1 MNIILI
7 DYSERYYADVAGT
20 ALPEVRSGKFVQI
33 RTRDSEYI
41 LLSPKEFTPYHA
53 DLVRKFCL
61 EKGINGSYDI
71 ERKRFDIAGAE
82 WVVAGGGKFEINAMQ
97 RYIYFYDDSLAYGK
111 FDSEGLK
118 EKVHQ
123 IAALSDYEVRTA

>member
-1 MNIILI
+1 MKIIFI
-7 DYSERYYADVAGT
+7 DYSEGYYADIAGT

-33 RTRDSEYI
+33 RTRDTEYF
-41 LLSPKEFTPYHA
+41 LLSPKEFIPYHA

-61 EKGINGSYDI
+61 ENGIGGSYDT

-82 WVVAGGGKFEINAMQ
+82 WVVAGGGKFETNDVKKFI
-97 RYIYFYDDSLAYGK
+97 RFYDDSMAYGK
-111 FDSEGLK
+111 FDPEALE

-123 IAALSDYEVRTA
+123 IAGLSDYEVRTE

>member
-1 MNIILI
+1 MKIIFI
-7 DYSERYYADVAGT
+7 DYSEGYYADIAGT

-33 RTRDSEYI
+33 RTRDTEYF

-61 EKGINGSYDI
+61 ENGIGGSYDT

-82 WVVAGGGKFEINAMQ
+82 WVVAGGGKFEINDVQ
-97 RYIYFYDDSLAYGK
+97 RYIHFYDNSLAYGK
-111 FDSEGLK
+111 FDSKGLK
-118 EKVHQ
+118 EKVHK
-123 IAALSDYEVRTA
+123 IAGLSDYEVRTA

>member
-1 MNIILI
+1 MKIIFI
-7 DYSERYYADVAGT
+7 DYSEGYYADIAGT

-33 RTRDSEYI
+33 RTRDTEYF

-61 EKGINGSYDI
+61 ENGIGGSYDT

-82 WVVAGGGKFEINAMQ
+82 WVVAGGGKFEINDVQ
-97 RYIYFYDDSLAYGK
+97 RYIHFYDNSLAYGK
-111 FDSEGLK
+111 FDSKGLK
-118 EKVHQ
+118 EKVHK
-123 IAALSDYEVRTA
+123 IAGLSDYEVRTG